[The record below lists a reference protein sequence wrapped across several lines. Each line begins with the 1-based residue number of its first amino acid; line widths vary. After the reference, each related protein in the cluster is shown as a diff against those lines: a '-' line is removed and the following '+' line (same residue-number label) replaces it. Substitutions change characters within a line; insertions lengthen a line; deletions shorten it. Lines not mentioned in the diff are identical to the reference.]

1 MWTEYTL
8 KDLGVYN
15 QILNGTEKKHF
26 LMYVCTYIHAYKH
39 THTEGKKMW
48 QNMNNWERLHSV
60 LFLQFFT
67 IKIWG
72 THKNVSNF

>member
-39 THTEGKKMW
+39 THRGKENVAKHE
-48 QNMNNWERLHSV
+48 QLGKATQCVILAIFHY
-60 LFLQFFT
+60 
-67 IKIWG
+67 
-72 THKNVSNF
+72 KNLGDS